1 MTPEIER
8 LAREAGL
15 LPDNSHPAPET
26 RHMRN
31 KRDAVQ
37 RFAALIAEEC
47 AKECDTL
54 ADGPEVTPSQQFAL
68 DLAADAIRAKFAPS
82 DGEDAAK

>member
-8 LAREAGL
+8 MAREAGITICPNWGTVL
-15 LPDNSHPAPET
+15 ADVHRLA
-26 RHMRN
+26 
-31 KRDAVQ
+31 K
-37 RFAALIAEEC
+37 FAALCAEEC

-68 DLAADAIRAKFAPS
+68 DLASDAIRAKFAPS
-82 DGEDAAK
+82 GGDVK